1 MPRICTFRHV
11 AELGGKTAA
20 QQVNTHHKTNEDLRA
35 ELAQVEAAKADPARF
50 AVLYEKYYKPVFV
63 FVYRR
68 AGDDAAADD
77 IVANTFLKALLALPR
92 YEYRGVPFSAF
103 LFRIAMNEVNLYFRK
118 TKRERHVS
126 LQQTD
131 LGAMITETGE
141 TDSDERR
148 RLLMRALEWLKPEDM
163 QLIEL
168 RFFEKRSFA
177 EVGHICGMNETNAKV
192 RTYRILDKL
201 KKQLIRSGGW

>member
-1 MPRICTFRHV
+1 MYLSAVCGIRTH
-11 AELGGKTAA
+11 K
-20 QQVNTHHKTNEDLRA
+20 QQATYVNTHHKTSEDLRE

-50 AVLYEKYYKPVFV
+50 AVLYEKYYRPVFV
-63 FVYRR
+63 FVFRR

-77 IVANTFLKALLALPR
+77 IVANTFLKAMLALPK

-103 LFRIAMNEVNLYFRK
+103 LFRIALNEVNLYFRK

-131 LGAMITETGE
+131 LAAIITESGE

-148 RLLMRALEWLKPEDM
+148 RLLMRALAWLKPEDM

-177 EVGHICGMNETNAKV
+177 EVGHICGLNETNAKV

>member
-1 MPRICTFRHV
+1 MNV
-11 AELGGKTAA
+11 
-20 QQVNTHHKTNEDLRA
+20 HHKTDDTLRK
-35 ELAQVEAAKADPARF
+35 ELAQVEAAKADPSKF
-50 AVLYEKYYKPVFV
+50 AVLYEAYYKVVFV
-63 FVYRR
+63 FVFRR
-68 AGDDAAADD
+68 AGDHESTDD
-77 IVANTFLKALLALPR
+77 IVSNTFLKALLALPK

-126 LQQTD
+126 LQHTD
-131 LGAMITETGE
+131 LGTIITESGQ

-148 RLLMRALEWLKPEDM
+148 RLLMRALGALKPEEM

-177 EVGHICGMNETNAKV
+177 EVGHICGITETNAKV
-192 RTYRILDKL
+192 KTYRILDKL
-201 KKQLIRSGGW
+201 KNQLIRSGGW